1 MVLAAASPAVRT
13 GVDRTDAA
21 ADRGVCDGRTTMMHP
36 VAQAEAPPG
45 NGRGRAEPLARL
57 LVVDDE
63 ERIARLLVRLLGAS
77 GFEVDCARDGVR
89 ACELL
94 ERDYALVVLDLLL
107 PLMDGFE
114 VLRCIRDVR
123 PRQPVLVLSALSDV
137 ESKVRCFELGA
148 ADYVTKPFALAELLA
163 RVRVRVHERLYAEA
177 ARFVGD
183 DRLRLDIQSRVVSSY
198 GDVVALSAREFELL
212 AYLMGQA
219 GRVCSRQ
226 ELLEHVWAC
235 AFDPHTNVV
244 DVFVRRLRLK
254 LGDEVIET
262 MRNVGY
268 RYRHG

>member
-1 MVLAAASPAVRT
+1 MDWTTMRDPVAPAGAPPDAASGAAAAGLRRRSV
-13 GVDRTDAA
+13 GHTDVW
-21 ADRGVCDGRTTMMHP
+21 G
-36 VAQAEAPPG
+36 QA
-45 NGRGRAEPLARL
+45 NRRGRGEPVARL

-77 GFEVDCARDGVR
+77 GFEVDRARDGVR

-107 PLMDGFE
+107 PVLDGFE
-114 VLRCIRDVR
+114 VLRCVRDTR
-123 PRQPVLVLSALSDV
+123 PGQPVLVLSALSDV

-163 RVRVRVHERLYAEA
+163 RVRARVHDRLYAEA
-177 ARFVGD
+177 SRFVGD
-183 DRLRLDIQSRVVSSY
+183 GRLRLDLQSRVVNAD
-198 GDVVALSAREFELL
+198 GHVVPLSAREFELL
-212 AYLMGQA
+212 AYLMRQA

-244 DVFVRRLRLK
+244 DVFVRRLRSK
-254 LGDEVIET
+254 LGGDVIET

-268 RYRHG
+268 RYRLC